1 MNDLPPPGYWID
13 APYGPDKALAP
24 TDGDNRYKAVQ
35 AKLEILGRALDDAG
49 LDLEELLRSI
59 KKNAKRAE
67 DAARDV
73 DNAELDPKF
82 VELTSNVSVAL
93 GGAGVQ
99 VEKLHDTAQET
110 ANLTHETKRTHS
122 KLYGALDDIRS
133 GRREKT
139 PRPGFFNR

>member
-1 MNDLPPPGYWID
+1 MSSE
-13 APYGPDKALAP
+13 LAP
-24 TDGDNRYKAVQ
+24 RPSGAAPAVADGDNRYKAVQ
-35 AKLEILGRALDDAG
+35 AKLDALGRALDDAG
-49 LDLEELLRSI
+49 LGLEELVRSI
-59 KKNAKRAE
+59 RRNAKRAE

-99 VEKLHDTAQET
+99 VKKLHDTAQET
-110 ANLTHETKRTHS
+110 ADLTYETKRTHS

-133 GRREKT
+133 NRREKT

>member
-1 MNDLPPPGYWID
+1 
-13 APYGPDKALAP
+13 LAP
-24 TDGDNRYKAVQ
+24 RPSAAAPAVADGDNRYKAVQ
-35 AKLEILGRALDDAG
+35 AKLDALGRALDDAG
-49 LDLEELLRSI
+49 LGLEELVRSVRR
-59 KKNAKRAE
+59 NAKRAE

-82 VELTSNVSVAL
+82 VELTSNVGVAL

-99 VEKLHDTAQET
+99 VKKLYETAQET
-110 ANLTHETKRTHS
+110 ADLTHETKRTHS

-133 GRREKT
+133 NRREKT

>member
-1 MNDLPPPGYWID
+1 MSSD
-13 APYGPDKALAP
+13 LAP
-24 TDGDNRYKAVQ
+24 RPSAAAPAVADGDNRYKAVQ
-35 AKLEILGRALDDAG
+35 AKLDALGRALDDAG
-49 LDLEELLRSI
+49 LGLEELVRSVRR
-59 KKNAKRAE
+59 NAKRAE

-82 VELTSNVSVAL
+82 VELTSNVGVAL

-99 VEKLHDTAQET
+99 VKKLYETAQET
-110 ANLTHETKRTHS
+110 ADLTHETKRTHS

-133 GRREKT
+133 NRREKT

>member
-1 MNDLPPPGYWID
+1 MSSDPTPRPSGA
-13 APYGPDKALAP
+13 APAVA
-24 TDGDNRYKAVQ
+24 DGDNRYKAVQ
-35 AKLEILGRALDDAG
+35 AKLDKLGRALDDAG
-49 LDLEELLRSI
+49 LGLEELVRSI
-59 KKNAKRAE
+59 RKNAKRAA

-99 VEKLHDTAQET
+99 VKKLYETAQET
-110 ANLTHETKRTHS
+110 ADLTYETRRTHS
-122 KLYGALDDIRS
+122 NLYGALDDIRS
-133 GRREKT
+133 NRREKT

>member
-1 MNDLPPPGYWID
+1 MSSDLTPSGT
-13 APYGPDKALAP
+13 APAVA
-24 TDGDNRYKAVQ
+24 DGDNRYKAVQ
-35 AKLEILGRALDDAG
+35 AKLDALGRALDDAG
-49 LDLEELLRSI
+49 LGLEELVRSVRR
-59 KKNAKRAE
+59 NAKRAE

-82 VELTSNVSVAL
+82 VELTSNVGVAL

-99 VEKLHDTAQET
+99 VKKLHETAQET
-110 ANLTHETKRTHS
+110 ADLTHETKRTHS

>member
-1 MNDLPPPGYWID
+1 MSSD
-13 APYGPDKALAP
+13 LAP
-24 TDGDNRYKAVQ
+24 RPSSAAPAAADGDNRYKAVQ
-35 AKLEILGRALDDAG
+35 TKLDALGRALDDAG
-49 LDLEELLRSI
+49 LGLEELMRSI

-73 DNAELDPKF
+73 DNADLEPKF
-82 VELTSNVSVAL
+82 VELTSNVGVAL

-99 VEKLHDTAQET
+99 VKKLHDTAQET
-110 ANLTHETKRTHS
+110 ADLTYETKQTHS

-133 GRREKT
+133 SRRERT

>member
-1 MNDLPPPGYWID
+1 MSSDLTPRPSGA
-13 APYGPDKALAP
+13 APAVA
-24 TDGDNRYKAVQ
+24 DGDNRYKAVQ
-35 AKLEILGRALDDAG
+35 AKLDTLGRALDDAG
-49 LDLEELLRSI
+49 LGLEELVRSI

-73 DNAELDPKF
+73 DNADLDPKF
-82 VELTSNVSVAL
+82 VELTSNVGVAL

-99 VEKLHDTAQET
+99 VKKLYETAQET
-110 ANLTHETKRTHS
+110 ADLTYETKRTHS

-133 GRREKT
+133 NRREKT

>member
-1 MNDLPPPGYWID
+1 MSSD
-13 APYGPDKALAP
+13 LAP
-24 TDGDNRYKAVQ
+24 RPSGAVPAPADGDHRYKAVQ
-35 AKLEILGRALDDAG
+35 AKLDALGRALDDAG
-49 LDLEELLRSI
+49 LGLEELVRSI
-59 KKNAKRAE
+59 KRNAKRAE

-99 VEKLHDTAQET
+99 VKKLHDTAQET
-110 ANLTHETKRTHS
+110 ADLTYETKRTHS

-133 GRREKT
+133 NRREKT